1 MTTLKDSINI
11 KDIKALTKTIR
22 DERNKNR
29 YMIAAEMAKKEITKD
44 YLEKIR
50 QAASIGSYHA
60 DLYSWEF
67 VKDKRDKSYSFNHV
81 RISDILFREPTD
93 HEQNIMGEC
102 LKDIL
107 EKEFKHLGFGFSI
120 YSWRESPNRKKSIR
134 ISWYDQ
140 KDNDF
145 TSTSNYGD
153 KEEVNEKYDEKNVE
167 KNDETYNEHQ

>member
-1 MTTLKDSINI
+1 MTTLKDSVNI

-29 YMIAAEMAKKEITKD
+29 YMIAAEMAKTEITKD
-44 YLEKIR
+44 YLQKI
-50 QAASIGSYHA
+50 QNAASDGSYHT

-67 VKDKRDKSYSFNHV
+67 VKDKREKKYSFNNV

-93 HEQNIMGEC
+93 NEQNIMGEC

-145 TSTSNYGD
+145 IPASYGD
-153 KEEVNEKYDEKNVE
+153 KEEGSE
-167 KNDETYNEHQ
+167 KNDEQYVEHQ

>member
-1 MTTLKDSINI
+1 MTTLKDSVNI
-11 KDIKALTKTIR
+11 KDIRALTKTIR

-29 YMIAAEMAKKEITKD
+29 YMIAAEMAKSEITKN
-44 YLEKIR
+44 YLEKI
-50 QAASIGSYHA
+50 QKAASSGSYHT
-60 DLYSWEF
+60 DIYSWEF
-67 VKDKRDKSYSFNHV
+67 VKDRKNKKYCFNHV
-81 RISDILFREPTD
+81 RISDILFRKPTD
-93 HEQNIMGEC
+93 HEQNVMGEC

-145 TSTSNYGD
+145 LSIVNDGSKETEVEEFTEST
-153 KEEVNEKYDEKNVE
+153 
-167 KNDETYNEHQ
+167 